1 MLRRIARGLVTLF
14 FCGMLFADTTPGL
27 WLDVPFVK
35 QVKEGCGAASIAM
48 VMQYWAQQQ
57 NRDPQSVDATEIQN
71 TLYSKKGH
79 GIYASDVE
87 SYFKEHGFRT
97 FAFKGETADLKD
109 HLQKGR
115 PLMVALKP
123 GKAPLHYVVVAG
135 LDENNHVVIVNDPAQ
150 RKLLK
155 LDQTSFEQEWN
166 AAGKWTLLALP
177 ESGAR

>member
-1 MLRRIARGLVTLF
+1 MLRRIARGLAALC
-14 FCGMLFADTTPGL
+14 FCGMLFADTAPGL

-57 NRDPQSVDATEIQN
+57 NRDPLSVNVTKIQN

-97 FAFKGETADLKD
+97 FTFKGETADLRE
-109 HLQKGR
+109 HLQNGR
-115 PLMVALKP
+115 PLMVALQP
-123 GKAPLHYVVVAG
+123 GKAPLLYVVGTGV
-135 LDENNHVVIVNDPAQ
+135 H
-150 RKLLK
+150 
-155 LDQTSFEQEWN
+155 
-166 AAGKWTLLALP
+166 
-177 ESGAR
+177 

>member
-1 MLRRIARGLVTLF
+1 MLAACVC
-14 FCGMLFADTTPGL
+14 CGIFLAADASGI

-57 NRDPQSVDATEIQN
+57 NRDPQSVDAAEIQG

-87 SYFKEHGFRT
+87 SYFKDHGFRT
-97 FAFKGETADLKD
+97 FTFKGGPADLKD

-123 GKAPLHYVVVAG
+123 GKAPLHYVVVTG
-135 LDENNHVVIVNDPAQ
+135 LDLDNHVVMVNDPAQ

-155 LDQTSFEQEWN
+155 LDQSSFEQEWN

-177 ESGAR
+177 EPGAH

>member
-1 MLRRIARGLVTLF
+1 MFRRIARMLAALCICGLL
-14 FCGMLFADTTPGL
+14 LAADAPGI

-57 NRDPQSVDATEIQN
+57 GHGPQSVDATEIQN
-71 TLYSKKGH
+71 ILYSKEGH

-87 SYFKEHGFRT
+87 SYFQQHGFRT
-97 FAFKGETADLKD
+97 FAFKGETADLKQ
-109 HLQKGR
+109 HLEKGR

-123 GKAPLHYVVVAG
+123 GKAPLHYVVVTG
-135 LDENNHVVIVNDPAQ
+135 LDWENHLVMVNDPAQ
-150 RKLLK
+150 KKLLK
-155 LDQTSFEQEWN
+155 LDQANFEQEWN

-177 ESGAR
+177 ESGAH

>member
-1 MLRRIARGLVTLF
+1 
-14 FCGMLFADTTPGL
+14 MLFADTPGL

-57 NRDPQSVDATEIQN
+57 HRDAESVDPAEIQN
-71 TLYSKKGH
+71 ILYSKKGH

-87 SYFKEHGFRT
+87 SYFKEHGFHT
-97 FAFKGETADLKD
+97 FAFKGEAADLKD

-123 GKAPLHYVVVAG
+123 GKAPLHYVVVTG

>member
-1 MLRRIARGLVTLF
+1 MFRRLVRLLVA
-14 FCGMLFADTTPGL
+14 CVCCVILLAADAPGI

-48 VMQYWAQQQ
+48 VMKYWAQQQ
-57 NRDPQSVDATEIQN
+57 NRDPQSVSATEIQN
-71 TLYSKKGH
+71 TLYSKEGH
-79 GIYASDVE
+79 GIYSSDVE
-87 SYFKEHGFRT
+87 TYFKDHGFHT
-97 FAFKGETADLKD
+97 FTFKGEPSDLKD

-123 GKAPLHYVVVAG
+123 GKAPLHYVVVTG
-135 LDENNHVVIVNDPAQ
+135 LDLDNHVVIVNDPAQ

-155 LDQTSFEQEWN
+155 LDQASFEQEWS

-177 ESGAR
+177 ESGAH

>member
-1 MLRRIARGLVTLF
+1 MLRRIARGLAALCL
-14 FCGMLFADTTPGL
+14 CGILSADTTTGL

-57 NRDPQSVDATEIQN
+57 NRDPQSVDATEIQT

-87 SYFKEHGFRT
+87 SYFKTHGFRT
-97 FAFKGETADLKD
+97 FSFKGETADLRD

-123 GKAPLHYVVVAG
+123 GKAPLHYVVVTG
-135 LDENNHVVIVNDPAQ
+135 LDKNDSVVIVNDPAQ

-155 LDQTSFEQEWN
+155 LDQASFEQEWN

>member
-1 MLRRIARGLVTLF
+1 MFRRIARLLAALSLCGILV
-14 FCGMLFADTTPGL
+14 ADTAPGI

-57 NRDPQSVDATEIQN
+57 GRDPQSVDATEIQN
-71 TLYSKKGH
+71 TLYSKEGH

-87 SYFKEHGFRT
+87 SYFKDHGFHT
-97 FAFKGETADLKD
+97 FTFKGEPADLKD

-123 GKAPLHYVVVAG
+123 GKAPLHYVVVTG
-135 LDENNHVVIVNDPAQ
+135 LDLDNHIVMVNDPAQ

-155 LDQTSFEQEWN
+155 LDQASFEQEWS